1 MIKKISHLG
10 IAVKNLDEAII
21 FYQEMGFELEKVE
34 EVPSQKVKV
43 AFFPVG
49 DVRIELLEATSD
61 DSPIAKYIEK
71 RGQGIHHLAFA
82 TDNIEKELKE
92 ITEKDIRVIDKT
104 PRPGAHGAKIAFL
117 HPKSVNGVLV
127 ELCSEPSDKKQE
139 EKN

>member
-1 MIKKISHLG
+1 MIKKVSHLG
-10 IAVKNLDEAII
+10 IAVKNLDEAID
-21 FYQEMGFELEKVE
+21 FYQKMGFELEKVE
-34 EVPSQKVKV
+34 EVPSQKVRV

-82 TDNIEKELKE
+82 TDNIEKELEE
-92 ITEKDIRVIDKT
+92 IAEKDIRVIDKT

-117 HPKSVNGVLV
+117 HPKSTYGVLIEV
-127 ELCSEPSDKKQE
+127 CK
-139 EKN
+139 EKE